1 MIHEEYS
8 VFLCIVLETT
18 EFDIIKY
25 HIFGIKKRSHNFQS
39 HTYLLG
45 MSEDLGNM
53 VPLFVY
59 TLSTFCTPRT
69 KFLQLCLTLCHPMN
83 CSPPGSSVQ
92 GILQARMLEWVTVL
106 SSRGSFQSRD
116 KTPRL
121 FMSPILA
128 GRFFTTSTTWEAQQ
142 MYAMFYANYISV
154 N

>member
-39 HTYLLG
+39 HTYLLC

-53 VPLFVY
+53 IPLFVY

-116 KTPRL
+116 KTRVSLCLLYWQAGSSPRAPL
-121 FMSPILA
+121 GKPSKCMQCSMPI
-128 GRFFTTSTTWEAQQ
+128 
-142 MYAMFYANYISV
+142 ISQ
-154 N
+154 